1 VDITEGRNNYYD
13 LDSHGKEQLTIPVIA
28 AGGIGTV
35 RNASGYGSGADG
47 VQVGSRFAASVE
59 SSAHTNFKDTII
71 EVKEEVRS
79 FKRISSSTSN
89 QKNNFTTIFKSCTTM
104 PPKKI

>member
-1 VDITEGRNNYYD
+1 MQELDAVLQKDLKQVDITAGRNNYYD
-13 LDSHGKEQLTIPVIA
+13 LDSTVAINYSCDCCWRYRDGRGMPA
-28 AGGIGTV
+28 AMV
-35 RNASGYGSGADG
+35 LGADG

-79 FKRISSSTSN
+79 NFKRTSSSTSN
-89 QKNNFTTIFKSCTTM
+89 QK
-104 PPKKI
+104 